1 MASKIAHFYNHSSR
15 YLGAD
20 VALSVMPLRD
30 GDTESRGISAA
41 GLGRHG
47 GTEPCGWERWG
58 GHGKKGNAGC
68 RGALQ
73 PPAPHSLAD
82 GEPTHTHLSRSTYL
96 QAAPQKPWRPA
107 GQIWVQR
114 KSIPRRM
121 ISFPE
126 EKPSRIDFPWLLP
139 TEHTNFPAEY
149 FNTLVHKHS
158 QVVKVSLSRQSV
170 QY

>member
-1 MASKIAHFYNHSSR
+1 MLRCLSCPCEMGIRRTGAPLP
-15 YLGAD
+15 LGW
-20 VALSVMPLRD
+20 
-30 GDTESRGISAA
+30 A
-41 GLGRHG
+41 GTVGPNPAGGKGAGGR
-47 GTEPCGWERWG
+47 
-58 GHGKKGNAGC
+58 GKKGNASC

-82 GEPTHTHLSRSTYL
+82 GEPTHTHFSSSMYL

-114 KSIPRRM
+114 KSIPHRM
-121 ISFPE
+121 TSFLE